1 LTGGARSSTVAIV
14 TKTTDARSTSDVE
27 IPTRVLV
34 LGMAHHDG
42 TIVAEELYPVADA
55 CGLTGD
61 QVRSCLRRLV
71 AEGLFTRDG
80 DGREAVYQ
88 ATASGMRALG
98 ASMERT
104 RLAYAQ
110 DAAGRGWD
118 RTWHLVA
125 FAIPEAK
132 RAARDA
138 FRDHLLDLGGAAI
151 QNGLYVSP
159 HRWEKDVLAEAGR
172 LGVGDN
178 VTVATTDD
186 LDIGGEHDPRAIAAR
201 LWPIDAVAANYQVF
215 VDMYEGVPDSL
226 EQMRRNKRRL
236 AEADFLPGSLVIG
249 IKFQECFSTDPLL
262 PPELLPRPWPG
273 RRARDLI
280 ARSRRLGIL
289 VREEHNKP
297 ALFAPF
303 DDIVETIN

>member
-1 LTGGARSSTVAIV
+1 MTSSTEPWAS
-14 TKTTDARSTSDVE
+14 ADVE

-34 LGMAHHDG
+34 LGMAHDDG
-42 TIVAEELYPVADA
+42 TIVADELYPVAEA

-71 AEGLFTRDG
+71 VEALFDREG
-80 DGREAVYQ
+80 DGRDAVYR
-88 ATASGMRALG
+88 ATSAGMRALG

-104 RLAYAQ
+104 RLAYVQ

-132 RAARDA
+132 RAARDG
-138 FRDHLLDLGGAAI
+138 FRDQLLDLGGAPI

-159 HRWEKDVLAEAGR
+159 HRWEKDVLAEAER
-172 LGVGDN
+172 LGVSDN

-186 LDIGGEHDPRAIAAR
+186 LEIAGERNPRAIAAR
-201 LWPIDAVAANYQVF
+201 LWPIDDVAAGYQDF
-215 VDMYEGVPDSL
+215 VDTYEGVPDSL
-226 EQMRRNKRRL
+226 DRMRQQKRRL

-249 IKFQECFSTDPLL
+249 ITFQKCFHNDPLL

-273 RRARDLI
+273 RRARDLL

-289 VREEHNKP
+289 LREEHNKP

-303 DDIVETIN
+303 DDIVDTIP